1 MAKAKYKSKHWVRE
15 AKASAENIEQAK
27 KEKNEAK
34 KEAKV
39 ARLMAVAVGDARS
52 RAENDLTRVLNAL
65 AVMEEDGCRLK
76 DEVARLVVERT
87 SLLQELEAFKNEVSS
102 LHSQK
107 SKDKDAMEENY
118 QKALELIFAYGF
130 GCCAF
135 KHSICGDQLEIP
147 DDMPDSANPLPQ
159 EFFVNPRCPPAPTV
173 IKVKAIKVD
182 MGKAMK
188 DPEEDVVEE
197 EHG

>member
-15 AKASAENIEQAK
+15 AKASAENIEQAE
-27 KEKNEAK
+27 KEKDEAK

-39 ARLMAVAVGDARS
+39 ARLMAVAIGDARA

-76 DEVARLVVERT
+76 DEVARLVVKRT
-87 SLLQELEAFKNEVSS
+87 SLLQELEAFKDEVSS

-118 QKALELIFAYGF
+118 QKALELIFAYGY

-147 DDMPDSANPLPQ
+147 DNMPDSANPLPL